1 MSVEDSAIALVEV
14 APPAAGLRSSRAT
27 WLGALGVLAFSM
39 SLPATRAAVPALGA
53 VPVGAGRAVVAAGLA
68 GIWLWRG
75 RARRPTRAQ
84 LRRLVIVA
92 LGVVLGFPLLS
103 STALTVVGSAH
114 GAVIVGL
121 IPIGTALAAVYRA
134 GERPGPAFWASSAVG
149 AAAVLGFAWASGA
162 GIQLADLLLLGAV
175 AAAAI
180 GYAEGGALA
189 REMPG
194 WQVIGWALALA
205 LPVTV
210 PVTVAALWWH
220 PPVAPGPAGW
230 LGFGYV
236 SVVSMF
242 LGFVPWYRGLALGG
256 VARIGQLQLAQPVLT
271 LIWSVLLLRERI
283 DATMMI
289 AAAAVLVSTAATQR
303 VRWR

>member
-1 MSVEDSAIALVEV
+1 VTG
-14 APPAAGLRSSRAT
+14 AGLQ
-27 WLGALGVLAFSM
+27 V
-39 SLPATRAAVPALGA
+39 
-53 VPVGAGRAVVAAGLA
+53 
-68 GIWLWRG
+68 
-75 RARRPTRAQ
+75 
-84 LRRLVIVA
+84 
-92 LGVVLGFPLLS
+92 
-103 STALTVVGSAH
+103 
-114 GAVIVGL
+114 
-121 IPIGTALAAVYRA
+121 
-134 GERPGPAFWASSAVG
+134 
-149 AAAVLGFAWASGA
+149 
-162 GIQLADLLLLGAV
+162 ADLLLLGAV

-194 WQVIGWALALA
+194 WQVIGWAVVLA

-210 PVTVAALWWH
+210 PVTLVALWWH
-220 PPVAPGPAGW
+220 PPVAVGAAAW

-242 LGFVPWYRGLALGG
+242 LGFVVWYRGLALGG

-283 DATMMI
+283 DTATVV
-289 AAAAVLVSTAATQR
+289 AALAVLVSTAATQR